1 MYMECLTY
9 RPSIVE
15 SVHRSTL
22 KSRNDSFQGMKIV
35 QLKQFLYDSQ
45 IQKVELRIIQR
56 RLYNVNIGAHLYTTL
71 SEH

>member
-1 MYMECLTY
+1 MYMECPTY

-45 IQKVELRIIQR
+45 ILKRLRLELFREDC
-56 RLYNVNIGAHLYTTL
+56 TM
-71 SEH
+71 

>member
-1 MYMECLTY
+1 MECPTY

-45 IQKVELRIIQR
+45 KKKDWVKN
-56 RLYNVNIGAHLYTTL
+56 Y
-71 SEH
+71 SEKTV

>member
-1 MYMECLTY
+1 MECPTY

-35 QLKQFLYDSQ
+35 QLKQFLYDLQ
-45 IQKVELRIIQR
+45 ILK
-56 RLYNVNIGAHLYTTL
+56 RL
-71 SEH
+71 S